1 MTNVFKINNSHY
13 LVRNF
18 SGGADSGDVSANT
31 SNISNNLLSINTN
44 TGAISTNTG
53 AISTNTTNISDN
65 LNAINLNAANI
76 VTLQNT
82 ALQADADGW
91 LPAANLPYG
100 TLIPEFTD
108 YSEMTANLLDGHM
121 CIIPGVDAQKRLF
134 IRVGSTF
141 LNLKLFDESP
151 VFDAS
156 IVDSHTLSDTNNLV
170 LATTATDP
178 EGKAITYSMG
188 SINYISGVSES
199 TNIATLSPDNLT
211 ATTASKS
218 GDHTNT
224 NHILTNKVI
233 ASIDASGNLTFTP
246 NANGQYVINVTASD
260 GLNYGIKPIT
270 VNVDINRP
278 ERHIL
283 GYNEGELVS
292 RIDSPWGYE
301 NKICSV
307 YYREEATTGTILD
320 DSTGELE
327 GAFTMSG
334 VIPYFQSGGGASTTL
349 PAAKLNIFNGS
360 VQNSEDSYLIF
371 DLDQNPEIIWTPT
384 ADGKPAVA
392 NRLLLWDRQ
401 DGGWSSPDQ
410 DNYIYG
416 GVKGLEVYGH
426 DGVNWVL
433 LANHSAT
440 VHNAPTGVT
449 PQIGDVMIDI
459 TFNAENRMYTQ
470 YKIALTEKWPQNFS
484 QEVSIGEIHFEGAY
498 SIVDP
503 LYEIYRNNQVT
514 NYNVQGFNNNGALSG
529 ANPGNFYYS
538 FNQPTIISH
547 YYFRSRNYSSSS
559 GPAYVV
565 SETRAPTDYH
575 MQAFV
580 NNSWQTIHTVT
591 GATTYNQDLYNIIP
605 IERQVKASDYRIRVT
620 ATRHGSNYVN
630 ITRARL
636 YSGVNDPS
644 PNPNPTNYDGN
655 GGFNP

>member
-1 MTNVFKINNSHY
+1 MSNVFKINNAHH

-18 SGGADSGDVSANT
+18 SGSGGADAGDVTAN
-31 SNISNNLLSINTN
+31 SDNIANNLLAINAN
-44 TGAISTNTG
+44 TGNV
-53 AISTNTTNISDN
+53 STNTTNISDN
-65 LNAINLNAANI
+65 LAAINLNAANI
-76 VTLQNT
+76 TTLQNT

-100 TLIPEFTD
+100 TLIPEFAD

-134 IRVGSTF
+134 VRVGSTF

-151 VFDAS
+151 VFDAA
-156 IVDSHTLSDTNNLV
+156 IVDTHTLTDTNNLV

-188 SINYISGVSES
+188 SIDYISGVSQS

-224 NHILTNKVI
+224 NHILANRVI

-283 GYNEGELVS
+283 GYNEGDLIS

-307 YYREEATTGTILD
+307 YYRQEAVTGTILD
-320 DSTGELE
+320 SSTGELE
-327 GAFTMSG
+327 GAFSVSG
-334 VIPYFQSGGGASTTL
+334 VVPYFQSGGGASTTL
-349 PAAKLNIFNGS
+349 PAAKLNMFNGN
-360 VQNSEDSYLIF
+360 VTNSENSYLAF

-384 ADGKPAVA
+384 ANGTPAVA
-392 NRLLLWDRQ
+392 NRILIWDRENP
-401 DGGWSSPDQ
+401 GTWSSPDQ
-410 DNYIYG
+410 DNFIYG
-416 GVKGLEVYGH
+416 GVKGVEVYGH
-426 DGVNWVL
+426 DGVDWVL
-433 LANHSAT
+433 LVSHSASAHSSPANPFP
-440 VHNAPTGVT
+440 VVGEAV
-449 PQIGDVMIDI
+449 IDV
-459 TFNAENRMYTQ
+459 TFNPENRMYTQ
-470 YKIALTEKWPQNFS
+470 YKVVPTEKWPQNFS
-484 QEVSIGEIHFEGAY
+484 QEIYISEITFEGAY
-498 SIVDP
+498 TIVDP
-503 LYEIYRNNQVT
+503 LYEIYRNDQVT

-547 YYFRSRNYSSSS
+547 YYFRSRNYNSSS

-565 SETRAPTDYH
+565 SETRAPTDYYI
-575 MQAFV
+575 QAYI
-580 NNSWQTIHTVT
+580 NNAWETIHNVT

-605 IERQVKASDYRIRVT
+605 VERQVKVKDYRIRVT

-644 PNPNPTNYDGN
+644 PNPDPTNFDGS
-655 GGFNP
+655 GGFTP